1 MSGKYEIGS
10 VVFSNWIITNT
21 IGEGSFGKVFEI
33 QRSDDFTT
41 EHSALKVITVPKSS
55 AEVHSLIE
63 SGRTKEQ
70 AKNYL
75 YSMVERI
82 VDEIKI
88 MSRLKATGNVV
99 SYEDH
104 EIIAH
109 EDGMG
114 WDILIRMELL
124 HPLLAYACEH
134 PFSRRNII
142 KIGIDIC
149 KALELCQKYN
159 IIHRDI
165 KPENIFVS
173 DNGDYK
179 LGDFGIAR
187 TIEGVGADLT
197 KTGTYTYMAPEVY
210 QGREYGFSVDIYSL
224 GMVLYRL
231 LNKNRSPFW
240 PEQPK
245 EITVDDQ
252 DAALKRRMGGEIL
265 PAPFYSQGRLPEIV
279 IKACA
284 PDPADRYSSPIQMRQ
299 ELEAIL
305 YDESDSAQIYPD
317 GDTLEIMRNYYA
329 TQKKKRQEESVRLE
343 ERTQSAFGKRTKVTG
358 REQEHIGDGETQSP
372 FGERPQGSEGYATG
386 ERTESPFGSR
396 RGQIQEEGAPKYS
409 KAQKEKGRVS
419 GKVIGIVAT
428 VFIIIAGAIG
438 FFAFRANQMAL
449 QEEAQRIEENYRFLM
464 TEGMEIA
471 ESDPQKAKENFLEA
485 QSIHPEA
492 PDPFVAY
499 GYALYMSGDYS
510 GCITYIED
518 ELGLGKQYS
527 VEVQSQL
534 SEILGAAYFEQ
545 EDYAAAASF
554 FRLSTAGGDIT
565 VSAMRDYAV
574 SLGRIGDYDAADEIL
589 QRMISAGADE
599 DTTLYVQAEVDFA
612 QKEYA
617 EAESGFQ
624 SVLSDTAD
632 AVLQKRCVRSLAEV
646 YRDCAALVRTGSS
659 PIATPATKAVE
670 VLANGIETYG
680 LRYDSTLWEMLGLAY
695 FESFHTDPSVPQTYL
710 QNAADCFNRVI
721 ELGVHKDYLYSNLY
735 TVYYEMGDY
744 SAAEEALS
752 EYEEQFP
759 NDYMPHALRGM
770 MLITLEN
777 AKPQN
782 SRNYTKA
789 VAEYEK
795 AESLTKS
802 SDDVT
807 YLQQLESLV
816 GQLRQEGWI

>member
-1 MSGKYEIGS
+1 MERNYEIGS

-41 EHSALKVITVPKSS
+41 ELSALKVITVPQSD
-55 AEVHSLIE
+55 AEVRSLIE
-63 SGRTKEQ
+63 AGRTKEQ
-70 AKNYL
+70 AQKYL
-75 YSMVERI
+75 FSMVERI

-88 MSRLKATGNVV
+88 MSKLKATGNVV

-104 EIIAH
+104 EIISH
-109 EDGMG
+109 EGGMG

-187 TIEGVGADLT
+187 TVEDGGAYLT

-224 GMVLYRL
+224 GIVLYRL

-240 PEQPK
+240 PEPPQ
-245 EITVDDQ
+245 EITPDDQ
-252 DAALKRRMGGEIL
+252 DAALKRRMGGERL
-265 PAPFYSQGRLPEIV
+265 PAPFYFQGRLPEIV
-279 IKACA
+279 MKACS
-284 PDPADRYSSPIQMRQ
+284 PDPADRYSSPVQMRQ

-329 TQKKKRQEESVRLE
+329 TQKKKRQEESIYLE
-343 ERTQSAFGKRTKVTG
+343 ENTQSAFGKRRK
-358 REQEHIGDGETQSP
+358 RIDQEQESILDDGTQGAFGKRSQDFDEYAVGDRTASA
-372 FGERPQGSEGYATG
+372 FGGRKEQEKKTPEHSKNQKGKK
-386 ERTESPFGSR
+386 RT
-396 RGQIQEEGAPKYS
+396 
-409 KAQKEKGRVS
+409 KG
-419 GKVIGIVAT
+419 KTIGIVAAAF
-428 VFIIIAGAIG
+428 VIIAGAIG
-438 FFAFRANQMAL
+438 FFAFRAHQMAL
-449 QEEAQRIEENYRFLM
+449 QEEAQRIEEHYRALM
-464 TEGMEIA
+464 TEGMGNA
-471 ESDPQKAKENFLEA
+471 ESDPEKAKENFLEA
-485 QSIHPEA
+485 QSIHPET

-510 GCITYIED
+510 SCITYIED

-527 VEVQSQL
+527 VEIQSQL

-545 EDYAAAASF
+545 GDYAAAASF

-565 VSAMRDYAV
+565 VPAMRDYAV
-574 SLGRIGDYDAADEIL
+574 SLGRIGDFDAADEIL
-589 QRMISAGADE
+589 QRMIDAGASE
-599 DTTLYVQAEVDFA
+599 DTTLYVRAEVDYA
-612 QKEYA
+612 QKEYVSA
-617 EAESGFQ
+617 EDGFK
-624 SVLSDTAD
+624 SVLDDTD
-632 AVLQKRCVRSLAEV
+632 DLTLQKRCVRSLAEV
-646 YRDCAALVRTGSS
+646 YRDCATLVRTGTS
-659 PIATPATKAVE
+659 PIDTPATKAVE
-670 VLANGIETYG
+670 VLSSGIETYG

-695 FESFHTDPSVPQTYL
+695 FEAFHTDPDVPQSYL
-710 QNAADCFNRVI
+710 NNAADCFNRVI
-721 ELGVHKDYLYSNLY
+721 ELGVQKDYLYSNLY
-735 TVYYEMGDY
+735 TVYYELDDY
-744 SAAEEALS
+744 AAAGEALDA
-752 EYEEQFP
+752 YEAQFP

-770 MLITLEN
+770 MLITIEN
-777 AKPQN
+777 DKPQS
-782 SRNYTKA
+782 SRNYTRA

-795 AESLTKS
+795 AESFAKS
-802 SDDVT
+802 SDNVT
-807 YLQQLESLV
+807 YLQQLGTLV